1 MSAKT
6 VVFNE
11 SLFRLLE
18 SLKAENSM
26 SEVSPEE
33 VDVKPMEPKL
43 TLNPKFWIN
52 GKLNS
57 KVRLRLLDI
66 ADEFVKTLNVSWVKP
81 KDIVFT
87 GSLANYNWTKYS
99 DVDVHV
105 IIPYKEVYK
114 DSTFVK
120 DFFDM
125 KKREW
130 SDNHE
135 DLKIYGFPVEMYVE
149 DEDDPASSNG
159 VYSLETNKWVKEPSP
174 FGKKESFNKE
184 LVRAKSA
191 DLMTKIDSLSEMVEK
206 EDDTHKLEKLMDKSD
221 RLIRKLHAMRK
232 KSLENG
238 SEMSNGNVIYKVIR
252 ASGYLDKLWDAASKA
267 YDKANSIVA

>member
-18 SLKAENSM
+18 SMEAENSIP
-26 SEVSPEE
+26 EVSPEE
-33 VDVKPMEPKL
+33 VDVKPMEPKP
-43 TLNPKFWIN
+43 TLNPKFWVN

-114 DSTFVK
+114 DATFVK

-149 DEDDPASSNG
+149 DEEDPASSNG

-174 FGKKESFNKE
+174 FGKKEGFNKE

-221 RLIRKLHAMRK
+221 RLMRKLHAMRK

-238 SEMSNGNVIYKVIR
+238 GEMSNGNIIYKVIR